1 MKHIFH
7 FCKDPYMFGLIG
19 KRLILITWYDRTWP
33 IGLGKVIC
41 EHVRVDYIPV
51 VYFIFVFAFV
61 FFFLGPDL

>member
-1 MKHIFH
+1 
-7 FCKDPYMFGLIG
+7 MFGLIG

-61 FFFLGPDL
+61 FFGLFVL